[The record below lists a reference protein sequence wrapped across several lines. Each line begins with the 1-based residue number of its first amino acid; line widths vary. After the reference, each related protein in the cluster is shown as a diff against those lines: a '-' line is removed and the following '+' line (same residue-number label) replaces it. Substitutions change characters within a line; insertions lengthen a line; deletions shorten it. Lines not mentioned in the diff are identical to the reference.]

1 MAKVRLASCGAEYF
15 GRNEDSLYRASW
27 RTIQR
32 PVGNMALD
40 VLRSS
45 HGLNCISKAM
55 LLPASDCTQLL
66 LEVEGCWRLMHMTAL
81 ERQTCDH
88 TVIFCPTQQLIQVM
102 ATKEL
107 CSVRCLTWSNG
118 PFTML
123 RCLRARRLWMWL
135 FQTAVAAFISAVTQT
150 KHVDWNNAGPSW
162 IIAFGKFTGGS
173 LWFEAPHGSKVH
185 TLTKGRAEQGSTLQ

>member
-66 LEVEGCWRLMHMTAL
+66 FEVEGCWRLMHMMAL

-88 TVIFCPTQQLIQVM
+88 TVIFCPAQQLIQVM

-107 CSVRCLTWSNG
+107 CSVRCLTWSTAHSQCQDVFHMRSSVRG
-118 PFTML
+118 SGRVWGF
-123 RCLRARRLWMWL
+123 AL
-135 FQTAVAAFISAVTQT
+135 F
-150 KHVDWNNAGPSW
+150 
-162 IIAFGKFTGGS
+162 
-173 LWFEAPHGSKVH
+173 VH
-185 TLTKGRAEQGSTLQ
+185 

>member
-1 MAKVRLASCGAEYF
+1 MEKPALAKVRLASCGAEYF

-66 LEVEGCWRLMHMTAL
+66 FEVEGCWRLMHMMAL

-88 TVIFCPTQQLIQVM
+88 TVIFCPAQQLIQVM

-107 CSVRCLTWSNG
+107 CSVRCLTWSTAHSQCQDVFHMRSSVRG
-118 PFTML
+118 SGRVWGF
-123 RCLRARRLWMWL
+123 AL
-135 FQTAVAAFISAVTQT
+135 F
-150 KHVDWNNAGPSW
+150 
-162 IIAFGKFTGGS
+162 
-173 LWFEAPHGSKVH
+173 VH
-185 TLTKGRAEQGSTLQ
+185 